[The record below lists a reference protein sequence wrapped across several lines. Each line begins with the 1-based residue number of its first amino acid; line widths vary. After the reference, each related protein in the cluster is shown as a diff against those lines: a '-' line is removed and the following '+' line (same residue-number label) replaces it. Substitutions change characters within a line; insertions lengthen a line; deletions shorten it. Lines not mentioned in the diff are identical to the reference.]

1 MGIQNI
7 TYRTLVNTVVNYIVN
22 NAYNISADRFNIV
35 PDYFKST
42 YQNKLVYSG
51 KNGSTYTSHAYV
63 SVSSNAVTKVSNT
76 VNTDLVNFLS
86 NSGFTNLD
94 SNMTVPQFISFF
106 NNVVSFCSRYLRY
119 ATSQFTQTSYL
130 IYGDTGNS
138 ATYTGESDDLI
149 RAKSMNDV
157 MNVLQNRL
165 SLLVRCAP
173 VRYNYTF
180 D

>member
-22 NAYNISADRFNIV
+22 NAYNITDDRFNIV
-35 PDYFKST
+35 PNYFKST

-51 KNGSTYTSHAYV
+51 QNGSTYTSHAYV

-86 NSGFTNLD
+86 NAGFTNLD

-106 NNVVSFCSRYLRY
+106 NNVVY
-119 ATSQFTQTSYL
+119 
-130 IYGDTGNS
+130 
-138 ATYTGESDDLI
+138 
-149 RAKSMNDV
+149 V
-157 MNVLQNRL
+157 
-165 SLLVRCAP
+165 P
-173 VRYNYTF
+173 
-180 D
+180 